1 MADDLDENQTN
12 AQTDNPNSG
21 SQGVAQQALDDLT
34 VLSDVGNQNMGE
46 TRLNVA
52 RAVDVNDA
60 ALGSLATIHQGS
72 NEGEQ
77 IQQGLDLQVGEI
89 VQDEVSVDQAKT
101 TVIET
106 PPVAELDGAA
116 AEAAQDVAVDTRL
129 NVRIQ
134 DDLSEQNVIFGDP
147 IVIEQNAEEAVA
159 PTATAD
165 AAVIDAAEIVP
176 EAALDELFVD
186 APPAI
191 GGIYFDDPATS
202 DPTLV
207 PLGSPQTINE
217 DGELKFV
224 IDAVD
229 PDGGSV
235 SISFSQPAHGSITV
249 NGDGSYSYTPDENY
263 FSSYTNQDGT
273 FDFADQDSFTV
284 FVSDDEGNTISQTVT
299 IDIKN
304 VDDESVFTM
313 TGGAGDEDTTITGT
327 ISATDIDGA
336 IVSYE
341 LVGDATHGSV
351 TVNADGSYSFTPDA
365 DWNGSDSF
373 TVRVYDDKGGFS
385 DQEVTVDVA
394 AVADEAVITVSNT
407 EGVEDSTITGQIS
420 ISDADGGVASVEF
433 ITVPEHGVLEFT
445 QDGQYRFTPDP
456 DWNGTD
462 SVTIRVTDAKG
473 GTTEQTIELNV
484 AAVNDAATS
493 DGIVIE
499 GSDTPVESVAISE
512 DSGLTFAVDV
522 TDAEGGAVDIAFADN
537 PNGSVTVNDDGTF
550 TFTPTGDFTGAT
562 ELTYTVTDSEGMTTT
577 NTVTINVGAVEDEAV
592 VTATGGSGAEDNVVT
607 GTISA
612 TDVDGGVV
620 SIELV
625 GDAAHGSVTV
635 NADGTY
641 SFSPDENWNGT
652 DSFTVL
658 VTDANG
664 GTTEQTVT
672 VNVGA
677 VEDEA
682 VVTVT
687 GGEGSEDGVVT
698 GSISATDVDGG
709 IASIE
714 LVGDAAHGSVELNP
728 DGTYSFTPDADWNG
742 TDSFTVVVTDAN
754 GGTTEQT
761 ITVNVEA
768 VNDAATTD
776 GIVVAG
782 SDTPV
787 ESVSIS
793 EDSGLV
799 FAVDVT
805 DAEGG
810 AVDIA
815 FADNPNGS
823 VTVNDDG
830 TFTFTPTGDFAGT
843 TELTYTVTDSEGV
856 TTTNTVTVNVG
867 AVEDEA
873 VVTATG
879 GSGTEDN
886 VVTGSISA
894 TDVDGGVV
902 SIELVGDAAHGSVEL
917 NPDGTYSFT
926 PDADWNGS

>member
-34 VLSDVGNQNMGE
+34 VLSDVGTQNMGE

-89 VQDEVSVDQAKT
+89 VLDDISVDQGKT

-134 DDLSEQNVIFGDP
+134 DDLTEQNVIFGDP
-147 IVIEQNAEEAVA
+147 IVVEQTAEEAA
-159 PTATAD
+159 AAAAAAET
-165 AAVIDAAEIVP
+165 AAVDVTEIVP
-176 EAALDELFVD
+176 ETALEEVFVD

-207 PLGSPQTINE
+207 PLGSPQAINE

-229 PDGGSV
+229 PDGGAV
-235 SISFSQPAHGSITV
+235 NISFSQPTHGSITI
-249 NGDGSYSYTPDENY
+249 NDDGSYSYTPDENY
-263 FSSYTNQDGT
+263 FSSYSNNDGT
-273 FDFADQDSFTV
+273 FASADQDSFTV

-313 TGGAGDEDTTITGT
+313 TGGTGDEDTTITGT

-341 LVGDATHGSV
+341 LVGDAAHGSV
-351 TVNADGSYSFTPDA
+351 TVNADGSYSFVPAA
-365 DWNGSDSF
+365 DWNGTDSF

-385 DQEVTVDVA
+385 DQEVTVEVA
-394 AVADEAVITVSNT
+394 AV
-407 EGVEDSTITGQIS
+407 EDS
-420 ISDADGGVASVEF
+420 
-433 ITVPEHGVLEFT
+433 
-445 QDGQYRFTPDP
+445 
-456 DWNGTD
+456 
-462 SVTIRVTDAKG
+462 
-473 GTTEQTIELNV
+473 
-484 AAVNDAATS
+484 ATS
-493 DGIVIE
+493 DGIIIDDPSTVVVE
-499 GSDTPVESVAISE
+499 TTPVESVTIAEDSTINFTIDVNESADGGPIAIS
-512 DSGLTFAVDV
+512 
-522 TDAEGGAVDIAFADN
+522 FADN
-537 PNGSVTVNDDGTF
+537 PNGSVIINDDGSY
-550 TFTPTGDFTGAT
+550 TFTPAGDFTGAT
-562 ELTYTVTDSEGMTTT
+562 ELTYTLTEADGSSIT

-592 VTATGGSGAEDNVVT
+592 VTTTGGTGSEDTVVT

-625 GDAAHGSVTV
+625 GDAAHGTV
-635 NADGTY
+635 ELNSDGTY
-641 SFSPDENWNGT
+641 SFTPNADWNGT
-652 DSFTVL
+652 DSFTVV

-664 GTTEQTVT
+664 GTTEQTIT

-687 GGEGSEDGVVT
+687 GGSGAEDNVVT
-698 GSISATDVDGG
+698 GTISVTDADGG
-709 IASIE
+709 VASIE
-714 LVGDAAHGSVELNP
+714 VLGDGPAHGTVELNS
-728 DGTYSFTPDADWNG
+728 DGTYSFTPNDDWNG

-768 VNDAATTD
+768 VDDA
-776 GIVVAG
+776 
-782 SDTPV
+782 
-787 ESVSIS
+787 
-793 EDSGLV
+793 
-799 FAVDVT
+799 
-805 DAEGG
+805 
-810 AVDIA
+810 
-815 FADNPNGS
+815 
-823 VTVNDDG
+823 
-830 TFTFTPTGDFAGT
+830 
-843 TELTYTVTDSEGV
+843 
-856 TTTNTVTVNVG
+856 
-867 AVEDEA
+867 A

-879 GSGTEDN
+879 GEGSEDN

-894 TDVDGGVV
+894 TDIDGGIA
-902 SIELVGDAAHGSVEL
+902 SIELVGDAAHGTVEL
-917 NPDGTYSFT
+917 NSDGTYSFIDGDRT
-926 PDADWNGS
+926 VRRAAIVGQGE